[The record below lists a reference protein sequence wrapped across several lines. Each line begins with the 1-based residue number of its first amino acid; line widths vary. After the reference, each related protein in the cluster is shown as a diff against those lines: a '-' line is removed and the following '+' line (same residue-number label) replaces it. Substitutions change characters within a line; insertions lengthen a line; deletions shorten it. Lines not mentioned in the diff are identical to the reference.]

1 MSKDYLA
8 RIQITVIFKK
18 NDGTTYVPRKTEK
31 RFLARSACLNNLKSA
46 YLRVRYLPGVE
57 NSGDFYTKKDFLQA
71 LNAWTEP
78 EQLEYVYGS
87 EW

>member
-1 MSKDYLA
+1 MSKDYIS
-8 RIQITVIFKK
+8 RIKITVKFYKT
-18 NDGTTYVPRKTEK
+18 DGRVFIPINTQKYKI
-31 RFLARSACLNNLKSA
+31 ARHAWGDNTKSA

-57 NSGDFYTKKDFLQA
+57 NSGDFNNKKDFLQA

-78 EQLEYVYGS
+78 EQLEFVYGG